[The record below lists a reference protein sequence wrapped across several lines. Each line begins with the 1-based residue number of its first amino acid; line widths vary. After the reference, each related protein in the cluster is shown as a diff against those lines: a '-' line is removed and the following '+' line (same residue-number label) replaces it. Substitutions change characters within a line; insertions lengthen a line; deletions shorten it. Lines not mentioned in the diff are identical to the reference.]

1 MTAARSATPGPSRK
15 ASRPPQIT
23 RTGTR
28 MRAGGSLTRAE
39 MDQIEQ
45 YSPIIDG
52 ELGMTCWKGRFSMKR
67 YLGVNLAEV

>member
-1 MTAARSATPGPSRK
+1 
-15 ASRPPQIT
+15 
-23 RTGTR
+23 